1 MSDLFDPPD
10 TSRRGRDLTGTVA
23 AGLQPADSS
32 AAHFQATTLESAGY
46 KPAATAP
53 ILLFERVSKWYGPVI
68 GVNQVTLE
76 LRAGITG
83 LVGANGAGKSTLMRL
98 AAGQLRPHL
107 GRVSVLG
114 HDARSTHAR
123 LLVGYCPEVDSFYE
137 EMSGR
142 QFVWTMARLCG
153 FTRRE
158 ARVRTEKVLLEVGMA
173 DRCERRLG
181 GYSKGM
187 RQRIKLAQALLHD
200 PPLLLLDEPLSG
212 IDPVGRQ
219 EMVALF
225 LGLARQGKCL
235 LISSHELD
243 ELEKLTDHVAI
254 MARGR
259 IAAVGTVSD
268 IRERLEDQPL
278 SIRIDVDDSAA
289 GPLTPTPP
297 PTGERGGGTGRNGA
311 FHVEHAAPGRHRDLA
326 ARLMQLPQVVSVEVV
341 EDGHLEPGVG
351 RMIVRSRQP
360 RAFFRDLT
368 RLVLEEWYEV
378 RRLETLDESTSAVL
392 GYLLGGSPPA
402 T

>member
-1 MSDLFDPPD
+1 MSDVFGPPD
-10 TSRRGRDLTGTVA
+10 TGRRGGELNGIVTT
-23 AGLQPADSS
+23 GLQPADSS
-32 AAHFQATTLESAGY
+32 AVRYQPTEAESAGY
-46 KPAATAP
+46 KPAVTAP

-114 HDARSTHAR
+114 HDARSTRAR

-142 QFVWTMARLCG
+142 QFVRTMARLCG
-153 FTRRE
+153 YTRRE
-158 ARVRTEKVLLEVGMA
+158 AHTRTEKVLLEVGMA
-173 DRCERRLG
+173 DRSERRLG

-219 EMVALF
+219 ELVALF
-225 LGLARQGKCL
+225 LALGRRGKCL
-235 LISSHELD
+235 LISSHELE

-259 IAAVGTVSD
+259 IAAVGTVGE
-268 IRERLEDQPL
+268 IRERIEDQPL
-278 SIRIDVDDSAA
+278 SIRIDVEDSA
-289 GPLTPTPP
+289 
-297 PTGERGGGTGRNGA
+297 GGTDAAGRNGT
-311 FHVEHAAPGRHRDLA
+311 FHVEHAPGGRHRELA
-326 ARLMQLPQVVSVEVV
+326 ARLMQLPQVVSVEVI
-341 EDGHLEPGVG
+341 EDDRLEPGVG

-360 RAFFRDLT
+360 RSFFRDLT
-368 RLVLEEWYEV
+368 QLVLEEWYEV
-378 RRLETLDESTSAVL
+378 RRLEALDESTSAVL
-392 GYLLGGSPPA
+392 GYLLGGGG
-402 T
+402 